1 MEVSGLRGLVSDL
14 ERSQT
19 KEDLESVCGDFC
31 RLVNTP
37 WYLMGVISL
46 RSLSTTPN
54 INILTN
60 YPDQWMKLY
69 TEKSRQRTD
78 PVVSYIIAKNAPIY
92 WSHLMT
98 LDQFKTA
105 EQQLLMQ
112 QATQHGLV
120 NGLSVP
126 IHSVSGDIAVLSL
139 AIDTEGQEG
148 IKLLDNALPYANI
161 FAMHLFERYIL
172 VLEEEYLVEKKVAL
186 SERQKQCLFWAC
198 QGKTTWE
205 IAMILEIKERTVEF
219 HLNNATQKLG
229 AANRQHA
236 VSIASKKGLIQIS
249 L

>member
-1 MEVSGLRGLVSDL
+1 MEVSGLHGLVSDL
-14 ERSQT
+14 ERSQ
-19 KEDLESVCGDFC
+19 KKQDLESVCRDFC
-31 RLVNTP
+31 RLVNIP
-37 WYLMGVISL
+37 FYLMGVISL

-69 TEKSRQRTD
+69 TEKSQQRND

-126 IHSVSGDIAVLSL
+126 IHSVSGDIAVFSL
-139 AIDTEGQEG
+139 AIDTEGPKG
-148 IKLLDNALPYANI
+148 VNLLDDALPYANI

-172 VLEEEYLVEKKVAL
+172 VLEDEFLVEKKVTL

-198 QGKTTWE
+198 QGKTSWE

-219 HLNNATQKLG
+219 HLNNATRKLG

-249 L
+249 F

>member
-1 MEVSGLRGLVSDL
+1 MEVSRFYDL
-14 ERSQT
+14 ISALKCSQS
-19 KEDLESVCGDFC
+19 KEELESACLDFC
-31 RLVNTP
+31 RFVNTP
-37 WYLMGVISL
+37 WFLMGVISL
-46 RSLSTTPN
+46 RSFSTTPN
-54 INILTN
+54 INILSN
-60 YPDQWMKLY
+60 YPEQWMKLY
-69 TEKSRQRTD
+69 LKKNSQRTD

-112 QATQHGLV
+112 EATKHGLV

-139 AIDTEGQEG
+139 AIDTEGEEG
-148 IKLLDNALPYANI
+148 VKLLDYALPYANA

-172 VLEEEYLVEKKVAL
+172 VLEDEHLVEKKVTL

-205 IAMILEIKERTVEF
+205 ISMILDIKERTVEF
-219 HLNNATQKLG
+219 HLNNATKKLG
-229 AANRQHA
+229 ASNRQHA
-236 VSIASKKGLIQIS
+236 VSIASKKGIILPS

>member
-1 MEVSGLRGLVSDL
+1 MEVSGLHGLVSDL

-19 KEDLESVCGDFC
+19 KQDLESVCRDFC
-31 RLVNTP
+31 RLVNIP
-37 WYLMGVISL
+37 FYLMGVISL

-69 TEKSRQRTD
+69 TEKSQQRND

-126 IHSVSGDIAVLSL
+126 IHSVSGDIAVFSL
-139 AIDTEGQEG
+139 AIDTEGPEG
-148 IKLLDNALPYANI
+148 VNLLDDALPFANI

-172 VLEEEYLVEKKVAL
+172 VLEDEFLVEKKVTL

-198 QGKTTWE
+198 QGKTSWE

-219 HLNNATQKLG
+219 HLNNATRKLG

-249 L
+249 F